1 MKGTIETKS
10 ASASFVDLASGNP
23 TAKRFVV
30 FLDIMGFKDR
40 VARYKHAIIL
50 EDLKQLANFISD
62 NIRMSGLIFTM
73 FSDSVIIL
81 SMDDKYN
88 TFKKLIELTNAV
100 VEKSIELKIPIK
112 GAIASGECTVLSG
125 EKSLYFGQPI
135 IDAYMLE
142 ENAEL
147 YNVVL
152 HHTVEDNAIKL
163 SEELKGYLFD
173 CNVKLKG
180 GQSKHYVLAWFAKQ
194 LGSSKANLQSI
205 RASVSDS
212 PRRYIDNTLKC
223 IETYEKAEES

>member
-1 MKGTIETKS
+1 MKETTETKS
-10 ASASFVDLASGNP
+10 ASSSFEDLASGNP

-40 VARYKHAIIL
+40 VARYTHDVIL
-50 EDLKQLANFISD
+50 NDLKQLANFISE
-62 NIRMSGLIFTM
+62 NICLAEFIFTM
-73 FSDSVIIL
+73 FSDSIIIL
-81 SMDDKYN
+81 SMDDDYI

-100 VEKSIELKIPIK
+100 VKKSIELKIPIK
-112 GAIASGECTVLSG
+112 GAIASGECTVLPG
-125 EKSLYFGQPI
+125 DKSLYFGQPI

-152 HHTVEDNAIKL
+152 HHTVEDNAINL
-163 SEELKGYLFD
+163 SEEFKEYLFD
-173 CNVKLKG
+173 CDVKLKG

-194 LGSSKANLQSI
+194 LENSKANLQSI
-205 RASVSDS
+205 RATVSDS

-223 IETYEKAEES
+223 IETYENAKKS